1 MADHQPQSKPLVERA
16 NVWVS
21 VFAAVVALIVGA
33 TQQRPAS
40 SVASA
45 VGITVVLTGAAVS

>member
-1 MADHQPQSKPLVERA
+1 MAEQKPVVERA

-40 SVASA
+40 SVALA
-45 VGITVVLTGAAVS
+45 VERRAKVTHTTG